1 MLSAAMGRP
10 RKVSRRAAIPMSPS
24 ARLNM
29 LSPKRQEIIRPALE
43 RPRQFVLLSVR
54 AMAERLDTDPAT
66 MVRIVRGMQF
76 DSYRDFQH
84 YLHELSIA
92 TATSLETMQTFA
104 DGKTPL
110 SAQIRAVFDRDLNN
124 LDDLIR
130 SIDQSQV

>member
-43 RPRQFVLLSVR
+43 RPREFVLLSVR
-54 AMAERLDTDPAT
+54 AIADRLNTDPAT
-66 MVRIVRGMQF
+66 MVRIVRGMDF
-76 DSYRDFQH
+76 ASYREFQH

-92 TATSLETMQTFA
+92 TATSLESMETSTN
-104 DGKTPL
+104 G
-110 SAQIRAVFDRDLNN
+110 
-124 LDDLIR
+124 
-130 SIDQSQV
+130 